1 MDQQVRRHGPTT
13 HRQFVCSTHTRGRY
27 AVSNEHK
34 LAEIFQYL
42 PLCYVKTNFAGT
54 VHLLIT
60 DDGAV
65 LNRAVL
71 VKPVLKSGDKD
82 GYVRQLVV
90 VVVVALREREGK
102 IVWLI

>member
-1 MDQQVRRHGPTT
+1 
-13 HRQFVCSTHTRGRY
+13 
-27 AVSNEHK
+27 
-34 LAEIFQYL
+34 
-42 PLCYVKTNFAGT
+42 
-54 VHLLIT
+54 LIT